1 MHRVPDAL
9 SRLNE
14 IDPEED
20 EVASFEEIADP
31 WYIKRIEEIHEDL

>member
-14 IDPEED
+14 SELED
-20 EVASFEEIADP
+20 GEVASFEEIVDP
-31 WYIKRIEEIHEDL
+31 